1 MTQVRANIA
10 KEHYKVN
17 IKTLSGNELIA
28 DEPVDNGGQNLG
40 FSPHELLAASL
51 AACTSATL
59 RMYADRKGWDL
70 ASLDV
75 HIELVE
81 PDAEGKTV
89 FRRQLSMTGN
99 LDEAQKQR
107 LMAIA
112 NKCPVHKILTNPIE
126 IITGDSEAENI

>member
-1 MTQVRANIA
+1 MAQVRANIA

-28 DEPVDNGGQNLG
+28 DEPADNGGQNLG

-75 HIELVE
+75 DIELE
-81 PDAEGKTV
+81 NPDADGKTV
-89 FRRQLSMTGN
+89 FRRQLTMTGN

-107 LMAIA
+107 LTAIA

-126 IITGDSEAENI
+126 IITGDSEAENV

>member
-28 DEPVDNGGQNLG
+28 DEPAENGGQNLG
-40 FSPHELLAASL
+40 FSPHELLAAALS
-51 AACTSATL
+51 ACTSATL

-75 HIELVE
+75 KIDMEE
-81 PDAEGKTV
+81 PDAEGKTLI
-89 FRRQLSMTGN
+89 RRQLSMTGN

-126 IITGDSEAENI
+126 IITNDSEIGNV